1 MSSHA
6 DKVRELIQAA
16 RLQMQQGA
24 RDNALELL
32 RQAQS
37 LDGSNQEVSDRI
49 SSIEREIAAME
60 KFNRTRSRR
69 AHTAG
74 RTISSSGFVEDCL
87 RRSTEAEEAGDEV
100 RALQELERARRH
112 DPDNADVRKR
122 IKSVRRS
129 IKVSSLADLIRA
141 RLKSGDPAVAV
152 ENIRRI
158 FRIWPSAPV
167 LEELI
172 GMAEKWEPAAEVV
185 PVVEP
190 EPVIEEVPVPVPVP
204 ATVEPEREYVPAR
217 ERRKVSAPS
226 GRKRKETAA
235 TGSTRGRGGRSR
247 EPVTGEPVTEKK
259 KDKRS
264 NKLWGFIAVFL
275 MAALVTIFIIKF
287 VLPAG
292 EDEVV
297 ESPVTTRPYT
307 RTIVVPRLAGTQ
319 LMLDGVPI
327 REGLPGTFVITDT
340 LFGERTIQLSHEGF
354 ETLTW
359 KTDFTEGLVQTDT
372 LRLDTL
378 GTTIVQVSLGY
389 TMPEG
394 EPDPGPEA
402 VSFLVDGEPLEG
414 DTDSIPTGL
423 HVFEAVIEGFR
434 TMPESVYVSDP
445 VGFSYDLTIL
455 DAQQAQVVLQLSTE
469 TAGNASFF
477 VDGARVITGR
487 RMSQVLPFGNYSF
500 RVTMEGMNDW
510 TSFVNLDED
519 GYSRTI
525 TMEREVLLGTLLV
538 GPEPWSDVYV
548 DGALVGTT
556 PFAGVELEPGTYT
569 VVLSNPAFEDDIRT
583 VEILPEQSTAIQF
596 AAVPVEEEVIEEV
609 VEDLPVTSPFAIQ
622 QSSPAIPTQA
632 QARGDL
638 HGYVTLAVR
647 VGADGSVQGV
657 DIVNDPLGLGCGQ
670 AAADAVSNWVFS
682 PAMQGDVPVEVTT
695 IVQVRFDIE

>member
-6 DKVRELIQAA
+6 DKVRELIQTA

-204 ATVEPEREYVPAR
+204 EATEPEREYVPAR
-217 ERRKVSAPS
+217 ERRKVAQPS
-226 GRKRKETAA
+226 GRKRKEIAA
-235 TGSTRGRGGRSR
+235 RSTRGRGEQRR
-247 EPVTGEPVTEKK
+247 EPVPEKE
-259 KDKRS
+259 KDKRG

-275 MAALVTIFIIKF
+275 IAALATIVIIKF

-297 ESPVTTRPYT
+297 ESPVTARPYT
-307 RTIVVPRLAGTQ
+307 RTIVVPQPAGTQ
-319 LMLDGVPI
+319 LMLDGVQV

-340 LFGERTIQLSHEGF
+340 LYGERTLQLSHEGF

-359 KTDFTEGLVQTDT
+359 KTEFTDGLVQTDT

-378 GTTIVQVSLGY
+378 GTTIVQVSFGY

-394 EPDPGPEA
+394 EPDPGPGA

-423 HVFEAVIEGFR
+423 HVFEAVIEGYR
-434 TMPESVYVSDP
+434 TMPESVYVSNP

-455 DAQQAQVVLQLSTE
+455 DAQQAQVVLQLSAE
-469 TAGNASFF
+469 TTGNASFF
-477 VDGARVITGR
+477 VDGARVTTGR
-487 RMSQVLPFGNYSF
+487 RMSEVLPFGNYSF

-510 TSFVNLDED
+510 TSFVNLGED

-525 TMEREVLLGTLLV
+525 TMESEVLLGTLLV

-556 PFAGVELEPGTYT
+556 PFAGVELDPGTYT
-569 VVLSNPAFEDDIRT
+569 VRLSNPAFEDDIRT

-596 AAVPVEEEVIEEV
+596 AAVPVAEEVIEEI
-609 VEDLPVTSPFAIQ
+609 VEELPVTSPFAIQ
-622 QSSPAIPTQA
+622 QSSPSIPTQA

-647 VGADGSVQGV
+647 VGADGSVQDV
-657 DIVNDPLGLGCGQ
+657 EIVNDPLGLGCGQ

-695 IVQVRFDIE
+695 NVQVRFDIE